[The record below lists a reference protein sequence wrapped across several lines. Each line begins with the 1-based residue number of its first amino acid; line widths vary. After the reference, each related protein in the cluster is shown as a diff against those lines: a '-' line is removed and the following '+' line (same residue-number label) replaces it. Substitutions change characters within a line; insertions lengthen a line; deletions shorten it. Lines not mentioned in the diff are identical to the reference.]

1 MPRPDVPMKAEDV
14 VRYQANDARVA
25 WRVVEGEGV
34 LLHAETS
41 GYYGLNQTGTLLW
54 QQLVARPS
62 SVEELATWV
71 GEHLTGAPEDPAVEV
86 AAFIARLLQYDL
98 IDAAVPGAEALA
110 PGQPVSL
117 LQADGAEYE
126 SPLVSPFGELEK
138 LILSGE

>member
-1 MPRPDVPMKAEDV
+1 MKVEDV

-54 QQLVARPS
+54 QQLAARPS

-71 GEHLTGAPEDPAVEV
+71 DEHLTGAPEDPAVEV

-110 PGQPVSL
+110 SGQSASL
-117 LQADGAEYE
+117 LQADGVEYE
-126 SPLVSPFGELEK
+126 PPLVSPFGELEK

>member
-1 MPRPDVPMKAEDV
+1 
-14 VRYQANDARVA
+14 
-25 WRVVEGEGV
+25 V

-62 SVEELATWV
+62 SVEELGAWV

-86 AAFIARLLQYDL
+86 AAFIAQLLQYDL
-98 IDAAVPGAEALA
+98 IDAAVPGAEQLA
-110 PGQPVSL
+110 PAQPASF

-126 SPLVSPFGELEK
+126 PPLVSPFGELEK